1 MRNSLASIHYAGGLF
16 VTGTDT
22 GIGKTV
28 ISAAL
33 TLALDGSYW
42 KPVQAGL
49 EGGGDS
55 AAVQRMT
62 GLPDFRIH
70 PPAYELR
77 TPRSPHEAARR
88 EGVRI
93 ELPDFHLPVDQRPLV
108 VEGAGGALVP
118 LNDESLMV
126 DLMARLGLPVL
137 LVARSGLGTINHTL
151 LSIEALRR
159 RGLKIIGAVMNGARD
174 MANREAIEC
183 YGKVPVIAEVPVL
196 ASLSPRSIAQCAGEL
211 SRALDALE

>member
-1 MRNSLASIHYAGGLF
+1 MSNSLQIIHASGSIF

-22 GIGKTV
+22 DIGKTV

-62 GLPDFRIH
+62 ALPNFRIH
-70 PPAYELR
+70 RPAYELR
-77 TPRSPHEAARR
+77 IPRSPHEAAHR

-93 ELPDFHLPVDQRPLV
+93 TLSDFILPKERRFLV

-118 LNDESLMV
+118 MNDESLMA
-126 DLMARLGLPVL
+126 DLMAHLGLPVL

-151 LSIEALRR
+151 LSIEALRQ
-159 RGLKIIGAVMNGARD
+159 RGLELLGVVMNGAPD
-174 MANREAIEC
+174 AANRQAIEH
-183 YGKVPVIAEVPVL
+183 YGKVRVIAEVPVL
-196 ASLSPRSIAQCAGEL
+196 ASLSPQSISALAKRLRQ
-211 SRALDALE
+211 ALDALE